1 MAFTKYQCFLVVL
14 LVVTGSINT
23 LTTKWTDRLK
33 AKNSEGEV
41 VYFQHPFV
49 QACSMFIGEMMCLVV
64 FKILYFYY
72 SRKQDGSIENV
83 GLLKGN
89 QNFNPFILLPPALCD
104 MCATSLMYI
113 GLNLTFASSFQM
125 LRGAVIVFV
134 GIFSTIF
141 LRRKLKIQEWIG
153 IVFVIIGLVVVGVS
167 DLGTEN
173 KKNWTAIEKEHYG
186 FMKVRSNHTTSDI
199 ILGDA
204 LVIGAQCIAAIQMV
218 WEEKFVSGLDIPAL
232 QAVGWEGVFGF
243 VVLGALQV
251 PFYFIYVP
259 PPYSANPHDR
269 LEDVP
274 DAFVQMGH
282 GPLIIVAITG
292 TILSIAFFNFA
303 GISVTKE
310 ISATTRM
317 VLDSVRTL
325 VIWVCTLGL
334 RWQPFHWLQVIGFV
348 VLLFGMCVYN
358 NILVPKLISYIPC
371 QRNTEEQDQE
381 RLITSGESPDQPTD
395 ETHQP
400 SP

>member
-1 MAFTKYQCFLVVL
+1 MAFTKYQVFLVVL
-14 LVVTGSINT
+14 LVATGSINT

-33 AKNSEGEV
+33 AENSAGKV

-49 QACSMFIGEMMCLVV
+49 QACSMFIGEIMCLVV

-83 GLLKGN
+83 GLVKGN
-89 QNFNPFILLPPALCD
+89 QNFNPFVLLPPALCD
-104 MCATSLMYI
+104 MCLTSLMYI
-113 GLNLTFASSFQM
+113 GLNLTYASSFQM
-125 LRGAVIVFV
+125 LRG
-134 GIFSTIF
+134 
-141 LRRKLKIQEWIG
+141 
-153 IVFVIIGLVVVGVS
+153 LVVVGLS
-167 DLGTEN
+167 DLGAEN
-173 KKNWTAIEKEHYG
+173 DKNVTGISEEKYG
-186 FMKVRSNHTTSDI
+186 FMKGSGNHSTSDI

-204 LVIGAQCIAAIQMV
+204 LVIGAQALAAVQMV
-218 WEEKFVSGLDIPAL
+218 WEEKFVAGLDIPAL

-243 VVLGALQV
+243 VVLGTLQI
-251 PFYFIYVP
+251 PFYYIHVP
-259 PPYSANPHDR
+259 PPYSANPHNR

-282 GPLIIVAITG
+282 EPLIIIAVTG

-334 RWQPFHWLQVIGFV
+334 RWQPFHWLQVVGFIIF
-348 VLLFGMCVYN
+348 LIGMCVYN
-358 NILVPKLISYIPC
+358 NILIPKLMSCIPC
-371 QRNTEEQDQE
+371 QRNTEEQDEE
-381 RLITSGESPDQPTD
+381 RLISAGPTDQPTD
-395 ETHQP
+395 EVPQ
-400 SP
+400 SPP